1 MNDRRVN
8 DRWSIE
14 VGRVVV
20 HGAPPGRLDE
30 RELRAL
36 VGSAIGERLRTAEL
50 PSAQWTSEAVRIDT
64 GRMASGVS
72 SVADTVASGIVGS
85 VATGRRQG
93 HGRG

>member
-1 MNDRRVN
+1 MSDERTS
-8 DRWSIE
+8 DRWRIE

-20 HGAPPGRLDE
+20 HGAPAGRFDE

-36 VGSAIGERLRTAEL
+36 VGSAIGERLRAAEL
-50 PSAQWTSEAVRIDT
+50 PPARWTSETVRIDA
-64 GRMASGVS
+64 GRMANGAS
-72 SVADTVASGIVGS
+72 SVADTVASAIVGS